1 MSDFLKCAREAADEG
16 AKILSHYWGKL
27 TSVECKSSS
36 SDLVTVADRESEMA
50 IIQVI
55 RKYFSE
61 HGILGEES
69 GLEDL
74 YQSEY
79 QWIID
84 PLDGTTNYTHNY
96 PMVSISIALAHKG
109 ELLVG
114 LVHNPIYKESFYG
127 TKGGGAFFNGHKMAV
142 TKTAELSS
150 ALLATGFAYDR
161 KKSPETNYTE
171 FAYFTQLTH
180 GVRRGGSAA
189 LDLAYVAAGRLDGY
203 WERGLKPWDIA
214 AGALLVQEAGGQISS
229 YDLSPLDLSKG
240 RVLASNG
247 FLHQAIS
254 SELMK
259 LR

>member
-1 MSDFLKCAREAADEG
+1 MSDFLKCGMEAAEAG
-16 AKILSHYWGKL
+16 AKVLLRYWGKL
-27 TSVECKSSS
+27 ESVECKSSS
-36 SDLVTVADRESEMA
+36 SDLVTIADRESESA
-50 IIQVI
+50 IIHVI
-55 RKYFSE
+55 RKYFPK
-61 HGILGEES
+61 HGVLGEES

-96 PMVSISIALAHKG
+96 PMVSISIALAHRG
-109 ELLVG
+109 ELLIG
-114 LVHNPIYKESFYG
+114 LVYNPICKESFHAV
-127 TKGGGAFFNGHKMAV
+127 KGGGAFFNGQKISV
-142 TKTAELSS
+142 TKTSELSC

-214 AGALLVQEAGGQISS
+214 AGALLVQEAGGQISN
-229 YDLSPLDLSKG
+229 YDLSPLNLSEG

-247 FLHQAIS
+247 LLHPIIS